1 MNDGIIHFVLIS
13 HSVCM
18 KDMLIFY
25 TRCCKLRKQIVK

>member
-18 KDMLIFY
+18 KDMLIFC
-25 TRCCKLRKQIVK
+25 TAIVSLESR